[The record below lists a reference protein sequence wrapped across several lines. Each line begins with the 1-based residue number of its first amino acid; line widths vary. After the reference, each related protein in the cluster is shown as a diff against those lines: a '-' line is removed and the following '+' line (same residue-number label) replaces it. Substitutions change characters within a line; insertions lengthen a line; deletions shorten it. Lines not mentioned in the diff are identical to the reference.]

1 MIRMS
6 KTTLT
11 VEFRKEELLY
21 IIDYLVEDLRVWSE
35 KGFESREEKEQFQ
48 RIVSVLC
55 KLREAMGEIATL
67 FL

>member
-1 MIRMS
+1 MS